1 MNKIKTLILDPI
13 SEKVVEYGK
22 DSLEL
27 ITWNNISIENH
38 FSDAEAI
45 IVRTYKVTSEVIDS
59 MPNLKII
66 AKHGVGTDNINL
78 DYAREK
84 NIIVTNTPT
93 ANMNSV
99 AELVLALTLACA
111 RKIVDSNIRIYDGIE
126 KNSPLDLRGIE
137 LENKTLGLI
146 GLGKIGKLVGYK
158 FKQAFN
164 MRVLV
169 YDKYLSQKEC
179 EKLGFDKY
187 DNLDSLLVESNVI
200 NISVPLTSETE
211 NMITSKELSL
221 MKKMLF

>member
-84 NIIVTNTPT
+84 I
-93 ANMNSV
+93 
-99 AELVLALTLACA
+99 L
-111 RKIVDSNIRIYDGIE
+111 
-126 KNSPLDLRGIE
+126 
-137 LENKTLGLI
+137 
-146 GLGKIGKLVGYK
+146 
-158 FKQAFN
+158 
-164 MRVLV
+164 
-169 YDKYLSQKEC
+169 
-179 EKLGFDKY
+179 
-187 DNLDSLLVESNVI
+187 SLLTHQQQI
-200 NISVPLTSETE
+200 
-211 NMITSKELSL
+211 
-221 MKKMLF
+221 